1 MRTGLADTIRV
12 ESHGPV
18 QFKTRS
24 QAALVYSV
32 PAGQRPERIA
42 DLVYVLQRW
51 QSCLTIAS

>member
-1 MRTGLADTIRV
+1 MVIGLPILIDESTRTGLADTIRV

-32 PAGQRPERIA
+32 PAGRRP
-42 DLVYVLQRW
+42 
-51 QSCLTIAS
+51 